1 MVDRNLMHGVTS
13 RTVFGWECAL
23 SHTAPF
29 ASRVQSWQLNPEISV
44 PLSFLR
50 PGALVLVASTLA
62 ACSDSAVVDA
72 GDRARL
78 ELSATVDRAQGGA
91 TRSDNLPSPAAT
103 AAGLVIASGRDTILI
118 TRAQLVLRE
127 IELELADDRSC
138 SAIAR
143 PGDDDDDCGEIE
155 RGPVLFDLPLTGATA
170 SRLAVDVP
178 AGRYDELEVK
188 IHKVEGGD
196 ADDRAFLQRF
206 PDFRGVSARLEGRY
220 NGQSFTFL
228 TDVNGKVELEF
239 RPPLEV
245 GPQGMNV
252 TLAID
257 LARWFA
263 RGGAT
268 AGLYSPALA
277 NVPGEARSRVEG
289 NIRASFRAL
298 RDRNRDGRDD

>member
-1 MVDRNLMHGVTS
+1 M
-13 RTVFGWECAL
+13 
-23 SHTAPF
+23 
-29 ASRVQSWQLNPEISV
+29 

-78 ELSATVDRAQGGA
+78 ELSATVDRAQGGT

-143 PGDDDDDCGEIE
+143 PGDDDDDDCGEIE

-220 NGQSFTFL
+220 NGQPFTFL

-252 TLAID
+252 TLAVD

-263 RGGAT
+263 RGGA
-268 AGLYSPALA
+268 AGGLYSPALA

-289 NIRASFRAL
+289 NIRASFRAM